1 MIYISRYR
9 LPILLIAMAA
19 LAFSLIGQ
27 LVWAQEGS
35 APARPTGLALPDVRH
50 DSVTLTWDDPGDS
63 SITHYQI
70 FRRDRAIHPVGEF
83 VIIENNTGSA
93 DTNYTDTTAQP
104 EQGYIYRVKAVNRH
118 GASQWSEYAR
128 ADTPAALP
136 PSSPGPSPE
145 PTPEGSPTPTATP
158 ASSPEPSPEP
168 TPEGSPTPT
177 AKPVVLPLKDLPAP
191 IAKGS
196 TTGGRGDASSA
207 QGAVYTYED
216 GDRTIRVVLQTD
228 LVVRQTGADTSTNV
242 VVRRVA
248 GGSIVRSHFAYGA
261 AAPPVFRS
269 ASGGQLMTLPGGV
282 LLALDPEWDRDR
294 VQRFFSENSISKA
307 RISERNFIPNGFFV
321 ETEPGFPSLD
331 LANALA
337 AQEGVVF
344 ASPNWWQEAS
354 TQ

>member
-1 MIYISRYR
+1 MAHTARPR
-9 LPILLIAMAA
+9 LAILFVALAA
-19 LAFSLIGQ
+19 LLALSLTGAPAQ
-27 LVWAQEGS
+27 VQEGS
-35 APARPTGLALPDVRH
+35 APERPTGLALSDVRH
-50 DSVTLTWDDPGDS
+50 DSVTLTWDDPGDP
-63 SITHYQI
+63 SITHHQI
-70 FRRDRAIHPVGEF
+70 FRRDLAVHAVGEF
-83 VIIENNTGSA
+83 VAIEEDTGSA
-93 DTNYTDTTAQP
+93 ATSYTDATVQP
-104 EQGYIYRVKAVNRH
+104 EQGYVYRVKAVNRH
-118 GASQWSEYAR
+118 GASQWSRYAG
-128 ADTPAALP
+128 ADTPAA
-136 PSSPGPSPE
+136 SSPELGPE
-145 PTPEGSPTPTATP
+145 PTPQGSPT
-158 ASSPEPSPEP
+158 
-168 TPEGSPTPT
+168 PTPT
-177 AKPVVLPLKDLPAP
+177 AKPVVLPLKDLPTTF
-191 IAKGS
+191 AKRS

-261 AAPPVFRS
+261 AAQPVFRS